1 MGPGGPER
9 FERTGIMTKNFAHRG
24 YSGKYPENTMLAF
37 RKAVEAGAD
46 GIELDVQLTRD
57 GEPVILHDEQVERTT
72 DGTGWVKDLTLA
84 ELRKLDASYLYTGQC
99 GFNPVPTLRE
109 YCEFIRDLPV
119 ITNIEMKTGVFEYPG
134 MDEKVWDMIRE
145 FHLEEKVI
153 ISSFNHYTILRMRE
167 LAPALKYG
175 FLSETWIIDAGRYCH
190 EHGVPCYH
198 PMFRS
203 LTQEAVAELK
213 QYGLEINT
221 YTVNTEED
229 VRDLAAKGIDAVIG
243 NFPEMTRDVLA
254 SLQS

>member
-1 MGPGGPER
+1 
-9 FERTGIMTKNFAHRG
+9 MTKNFAHRG

-57 GEPVILHDEQVERTT
+57 GEPVILHDEQVDRTT
-72 DGTGWVKDLTLA
+72 DGTGWVKELTLA
-84 ELRKLDASYLYTGQC
+84 ELRKLDASYLYTGQY

-134 MDEKVWDMIRE
+134 MDEKVWDMIQE
-145 FHLEEKVI
+145 YHLEEKVI

-190 EHGVPCYH
+190 EHGVACYH